1 MGVRKR
7 GNIYHYEFEYKGV
20 KYRGTTGETSKTAA
34 NAVEAKVREEVKHQ
48 VKYGKLPEV
57 TWGEV
62 VERYLKTVIAIKKST
77 SDKSKN
83 STVSRLDSATA
94 YIGEDTFVSDITSA
108 SIHEYRDGLLMG
120 KYSTSGG
127 ALKTGSVGRILDD
140 VRAILTKC
148 HEEWGYLNKP
158 VKVKSPKKDEGRD
171 REMSKDEEA
180 RLMQHL
186 APHLKDFLIFV
197 VNTGA
202 RKSEALQLTWRDV
215 HLEHGTPHVV
225 LKLTKTDQP
234 RTIPLPLKA
243 IAMLK
248 QRIESAEEAEIF
260 GEDLNVLTY
269 QGESLADPKKGWKS
283 ACKKAEV
290 KDLTMHD
297 IRHTYACR
305 MVREGVSIPQ
315 LQMLLGHKS
324 VRMTMRYARL
334 VPEDIMDVG
343 SLLD

>member
-7 GNIYHYEFEYKGV
+7 GNIYHYEFEYQSV

-62 VERYLKTVIAIKKST
+62 VERYLKTVIAIKKGT
-77 SDKSKN
+77 TDKSKK

-120 KYSTSGG
+120 KYSTSGE
-127 ALKTGSVGRILDD
+127 ALKSGSVGRILDD
-140 VRAILTKC
+140 VRAILTRC

-180 RLMQHL
+180 RLIQHL
-186 APHLKDFLIFV
+186 APHLLDFLIFT

-215 HLEHGTPHVV
+215 HLGHDTPHVV
-225 LKLTKTDQP
+225 LKKTKTDKP

-243 IAMLK
+243 KVMLT
-248 QRIESAEEAEIF
+248 QRLECAKEAGVF
-260 GEDLNVLTY
+260 CEDLNVITY
-269 QGESLADPKKGWKS
+269 EGNSVADPKKGWAN
-283 ACKKAEV
+283 ACKKADV

-305 MVREGVSIPQ
+305 MARKKVSIPQ

-334 VPEDIMDVG
+334 VPEDIMNVG